1 MVEFILRHFQ
11 TLNKLNFNNPH
22 LIFVTTQM
30 SHNMLDNMLTFM
42 YIISVTLYHSP
53 GKKESLIPFYRRGN
67 EGLET
72 CLMSLVICDMHPV
85 SMLFFPGKHA

>member
-1 MVEFILRHFQ
+1 
-11 TLNKLNFNNPH
+11 
-22 LIFVTTQM
+22 M

-53 GKKESLIPFYRRGN
+53 GEKGVINPFLPKR
-67 EGLET
+67 EIKGLET

-85 SMLFFPGKHA
+85 SMLFFPVNMHSIPFRLSPPK